1 MPTLRFEGA
10 TLDEA
15 VQVARQSA
23 GAGAKVVGA
32 SRVRRGG
39 IAGFFAR
46 ERIEV
51 EVEVPGKKDVPDE
64 RAALGKNGALGNKD
78 VPGRQEAHDRKEP
91 PGKKPATEPVGNPR
105 SAPLAEDSFDP
116 LEHIISQM
124 ATEGPSSVLDLAETV
139 NALEDNGTGRSRQ
152 RPVFS
157 LRRPTSSADGRLPS
171 DADGRLPPS
180 ADEPTTASERD
191 FAAVLERIAHGP
203 EPTADEAQLGPP
215 VHHDPVLL
223 KDLGESQGLG
233 RHLDTSG
240 RPDLG
245 HRRGHMGKALQLLG
259 LPEALCQQVMPAVS
273 CEGLEAELARVLR
286 AALAPSPALPTSPTS
301 VMAVVGPAKHAMAT
315 ARALAS
321 ELGTPPEQVVIATQR
336 KVWSRRETVISSPEA
351 AVEQRRS
358 WRWRSWPSVVVVEQ
372 PVRPFGTAWCAS
384 MLRALEPTL
393 CWGVVEAAHKP
404 EDVATWSAALGG
416 LDVLA
421 LVDLEGT
428 TTPASALAC
437 SVPVGRLDGVPA
449 SAQAWANLL
458 CSRLASH

>member
-1 MPTLRFEGA
+1 LPTRRFEGT

-15 VQVARQSA
+15 VQAARQNA

-46 ERIEV
+46 EHIEV
-51 EVEVPGKKDVPDE
+51 EVEVPDKPNKREVPPE
-64 RAALGKNGALGNKD
+64 W
-78 VPGRQEAHDRKEP
+78 EI
-91 PGKKPATEPVGNPR
+91 PGKKPTTDRAADLGTSPLGN
-105 SAPLAEDSFDP
+105 DNFDP
-116 LEHIISQM
+116 LEQVISQM

-139 NALEDNGTGRSRQ
+139 NALEGHGTGRSTQ

-157 LRRPTSSADGRLPS
+157 LRRPPASADDRSPTRTDERSASSADDRSP
-171 DADGRLPPS
+171 AS
-180 ADEPTTASERD
+180 ADEPPTTSERD
-191 FAAVLERIAHGP
+191 FAAVLERIAR
-203 EPTADEAQLGPP
+203 EPGLTSNEAQLGAP
-215 VHHDPVLL
+215 VHHDPLLL
-223 KDLGESQGLG
+223 KDFGESQGSG
-233 RHLDTSG
+233 RYPDLSG
-240 RPDLG
+240 RPDVG
-245 HRRGHMGKALQLLG
+245 RRRGNMGKALQLLG

-286 AALAPSPALPTSPTS
+286 TVLAPSPALPTSPTS
-301 VMAVVGPAKHAMAT
+301 VMAVVGPAKHALVT
-315 ARALAS
+315 ARALAR
-321 ELGTPPEQVVIATQR
+321 ELGAPPEQVVIATQR

-372 PVRPFGTAWCAS
+372 PVRPFGTAWSAS

-393 CWGVVEAAHKP
+393 CWGVAEAAHKP
-404 EDVATWSAALGG
+404 EDVTTWSAALGG

-437 SVPVGRLDGVPA
+437 PVPVGRLDGAPA
-449 SAQAWANLL
+449 TAEAWANLL
-458 CSRLASH
+458 CGRLAS